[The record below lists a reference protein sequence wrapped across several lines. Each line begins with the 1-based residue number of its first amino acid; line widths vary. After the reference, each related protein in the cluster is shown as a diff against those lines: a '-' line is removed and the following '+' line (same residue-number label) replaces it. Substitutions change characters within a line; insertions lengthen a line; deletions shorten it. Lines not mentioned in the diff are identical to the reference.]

1 MVESV
6 IVSISFPKGG
16 DENSGVLIVGK
27 HRSGKASEIINAF
40 EGKEARELYEKLTKR
55 KVVPE
60 A

>member
-6 IVSISFPKGG
+6 IVSVSFPKGG

-55 KVVPE
+55 KVAPE
-60 A
+60 V